1 MAGRCRAAGRC
12 SRLGGVEPLRG
23 VRVRRRRTR
32 QRRAQRRKRE
42 RSEKPSHVSGQVPI
56 QENRHNA
63 TAARNE
69 KVRARLRQGINGS
82 SSRCVGAARGR
93 RQRTLKQKLEE
104 LECAVELLL
113 LGRCQRRS
121 ARACG
126 QRASAHVART
136 LAGALV
142 RAARCIRPNSAG
154 AARCRRGGA
163 GESKKDRR
171 SMRKTSRRLSLAVW
185 LFE

>member
-93 RQRTLKQKLEE
+93 RQLTLKQK

-154 AARCRRGGA
+154 AAEPARRRWA
-163 GESKKDRR
+163 KKDRCG
-171 SMRKTSRRLSLAVW
+171 KLLAASRLRYR
-185 LFE
+185 